1 MTVHYANS
9 NKNYRNGLR
18 IKNIERAAKSFESR
32 MKRTV
37 ESYTPRN
44 IPSEIEAYLTEPLP
58 IGVSNSGKVGILR
71 LKFERDTN
79 TEKTVIREQY
89 CRVPLCIQRAM
100 YLEESLPAMAYVY
113 IVSPSGGILQGDRYR
128 IDITLGNN
136 AFAHV
141 TTQGATRIYK
151 MEKNYATQMISIN
164 VGEGSYFEYIPDQI
178 IPFHNSRFYQEVE
191 LSVHDNATMLYSEMI
206 VPGRVESGEAFE
218 YDICYIKTIAQNHL
232 RKPRFMDIVKLEPKK
247 EDLTVEGIL
256 GKFQVV
262 GTVYIIT
269 RELYVKRLK
278 HEIIEKINE
287 FEDKI
292 SGGVSILPTRQG
304 IVVRILGNTAG
315 DVKSLIFE
323 VVRITRNQIL
333 GVSFSGVRKT

>member
-1 MTVHYANS
+1 MHHANS
-9 NKNYRNGLR
+9 NKDYRNGLR
-18 IKNIERAAKSFESR
+18 IKNTERFAKSFEPR
-32 MKRTV
+32 IKMIV
-37 ESYTPRN
+37 NYFTPRN
-44 IPSEIEAYLTEPLP
+44 IPPEIDAYSTELHHP
-58 IGVSNSGKVGILR
+58 GVSNSGKVGILR
-71 LKFERDTN
+71 LKFARDTN
-79 TEKTVIREQY
+79 MEKTVIREQY

-113 IVSPSGGILQGDRYR
+113 IVSPSGGILQGYRYR

-136 AFAHV
+136 TFAHV

-151 MEKNYATQMISIN
+151 MEKNYATQMINIE

-178 IPFHNSRFYQEVE
+178 IPFHNSRFYQEVG

-232 RKPRFMDIVKLEPKK
+232 RKPRFRDIVKLEPKK

-262 GTVYIIT
+262 GTIYIIT

-287 FEDKI
+287 LEDKI

-323 VVRITRNQIL
+323 VVRVTRNQIL
-333 GVSFSGVRKT
+333 GVSFSGTRKT